1 MKRNKTLFS
10 ATALSRFLL
19 VVLPAAILMSCG
31 HKKPQAGV
39 PSAMTDE
46 SKALTD
52 YFTANGVMPVLK
64 NSGFLM
70 SAAELNK
77 MADTNIIVI
86 DLRNAELF
94 AAGHIG
100 ASVNLSVG
108 ELLHYFESVIDPPS
122 FKRIV
127 LVDARGQNAAYAAAL
142 MRLTGYDNVYAL
154 RFGMSAWNKKLAE
167 TGWDLAVGD
176 TLSNVL
182 DLVSHPKN
190 PLTGHQPQL
199 STGGHNALSV
209 ARLQTEHLF
218 AKETPAFLLDFRE
231 ILKSSENYLL
241 ISLGNEEAYQA
252 GHLPGAIHY
261 SFEEFFNAPPTLPV
275 DKPIVLYSLTGHS
288 AAAAVAW
295 LRMLGYDAYS
305 VYYGASSFMN
315 QSLLKLKSVA
325 PQLWSLG
332 QTNDFSLTAGQA
344 AKASG
349 EIKITKAAKGG
360 C

>member
-1 MKRNKTLFS
+1 MKRNKTLFG
-10 ATALSRFLL
+10 ATALGRFLF
-19 VVLPAAILMSCG
+19 VVLSSAILLSCG
-31 HKKPQAGV
+31 HKAPQAGALR
-39 PSAMTDE
+39 AMADE

-52 YFTANGVMPVLK
+52 YFAANGAIHALEK
-64 NSGFLM
+64 SDFLM
-70 SAAELNK
+70 SAAELTK
-77 MADTNIIVI
+77 MADTNIMVI
-86 DLRNAELF
+86 DLRNAEFF
-94 AAGHIG
+94 AAGHIA
-100 ASVNLSVG
+100 ASVNLSAG
-108 ELLHYFESVIDPPS
+108 ELLHFFESVIDPPS
-122 FKRIV
+122 FRRIV
-127 LVDARGQNAAYAAAL
+127 LVDARGQNAAYTAAL
-142 MRLTGYDNVYAL
+142 MRLIGYDNVYSL
-154 RFGMSAWNKKLAE
+154 KFGMSAWNKKLAK
-167 TGWDLAVGD
+167 TGWDKAVGD

-199 STGGHNALSV
+199 TTGGHNAAAV

-218 AKETPAFLLDFRE
+218 AKESPPFLLDFRE
-231 ILKSSENYLL
+231 ILKSPEKYCL
-241 ISLGNEEAYQA
+241 ISIGNEDVYNA

-261 SFEEFFNAPPTLPV
+261 SVEDFFNASPPT
-275 DKPIVLYSLTGHS
+275 DRPIVLCSLTGHS

-315 QSLLKLKSVA
+315 QSLLKLKVIA
-325 PQLWSLG
+325 PQVWGIG
-332 QTNDFSLTAGQA
+332 QMNDFSLTAGQT